1 MSVPKHVDWCS
12 GKEDFERIVE
22 ALVQRLWSTKCDNEA
37 FAIDGRG
44 GDGGLDIF
52 VERDGVVVSIY
63 QLKFF
68 PEGMS
73 GGFRKTRRDQVK
85 RSFSSVCDT
94 PGLEEWVLVLPRNPT
109 NSELR
114 FVRALGK
121 NSDFQI
127 RVWARAE
134 LDQRIA
140 EFPDLLAW
148 ATRNPLV
155 ETLREAG
162 MQSAALAGPNDLQD
176 RVSALHSSANSRS
189 AFWGTNFSMVD
200 GVLTQWLVAKR
211 PDAPE
216 KEPISVGF
224 TAAFAP
230 EQESLR
236 KQFEEFLDYGGPH
249 RIQLP
254 PEVVGVVKT
263 EGPDWIAGEAT
274 GRSIELIPARLDVTT
289 ACELQVVG
297 QTGGLLASVDGKV
310 QKVTQGQRGFTL
322 TASFPAM
329 ELEIKHPTDKVTAG
343 TLMLRTTPDPV
354 SATATLRS
362 ARVQTL
368 IRDGEEIRLQVGG
381 QQALRVPA
389 GTLRGTEQI
398 AVHPGTLALLED
410 LAFLEREYEVSF
422 TVPEEV
428 RTMELIDIRVVRML
442 TEGQVTTWPRLSSLS
457 ATSTREIG
465 EESLAEE
472 SKPRPV
478 VACFEDVVVPI
489 LGKPLMVGR
498 VSLYHPSM
506 QMQDVDRVRA
516 AIRSNGGVGHTVTF
530 SPTDETPIRIW
541 CQDRQTD
548 ADKRI
553 EPEPWEIPGVSEVPA
568 LAQLPVRAGKQP
580 THEGS

>member
-1 MSVPKHVDWCS
+1 MSVSKHVDWCS

-22 ALVQRLWSTKCDNEA
+22 ALVQRLWSTKYDNEA

-162 MQSAALAGPNDLQD
+162 MQSAALTGPNDLQD
-176 RVSALHSSANSRS
+176 RVSALHASANSRS
-189 AFWGTNFSMVD
+189 AFWGTNFSVVD
-200 GVLTQWLVAKR
+200 GVLTQSLVAKR

-216 KEPISVGF
+216 KEPIQIGF
-224 TAAFAP
+224 TAAFTP
-230 EQESLR
+230 DQENLR
-236 KQFEEFLDYGGPH
+236 KQLEEFLDYGGPH
-249 RIQLP
+249 RIRLP
-254 PEVVGVVKT
+254 PEVVGIVKT

-274 GRSIELIPARLDVTT
+274 GRTIELAPVPLDAPAG
-289 ACELQVVG
+289 CELRVVG
-297 QTGGLLASVDGKV
+297 ANGGLLASVEGTV
-310 QKVTQGQRGFTL
+310 QALTQGKRGFAL
-322 TASFPAM
+322 TAAFPAM
-329 ELEIKHPTDKVTAG
+329 ELRIKHPMDKVTPV
-343 TLMLRTTPDPV
+343 TLNFRNSPEA
-354 SATATLRS
+354 ATASEMQRTV
-362 ARVQTL
+362 RVQAL
-368 IRDGEEIRLQVGG
+368 INEGRELQLYIGD
-381 QQALRVPA
+381 QLALRVPA
-389 GTLRGTEQI
+389 DGLTVTDQI
-398 AVHPGTLALLED
+398 SVDPGTVALIDD
-410 LAFLEREYEVSF
+410 LAFLEREYGISL
-422 TVPEEV
+422 TVPEEIP
-428 RTMELIDIRVVRML
+428 TMELIDIRVIRML
-442 TEGQVTTWPRLSSLS
+442 VEGRVTTWPRLSSLS
-457 ATSTREIG
+457 ATSTREIS
-465 EESLAEE
+465 EEALVEE
-472 SKPRPV
+472 SKPHAV
-478 VACFEDVVVPI
+478 FAYFDDVVVPI
-489 LGKPLMVGR
+489 LGKPLLVGR

-516 AIRSNGGVGHTVTF
+516 AVRSNGGAGQTVTF

-553 EPEPWEIPGVSEVPA
+553 EPEPWGIPGVSEVPA